1 MKKICVVISS
11 RANYG
16 SIRSVLIAIKK
27 SRQLKLQVVL
37 SASAILDQYGAVEED
52 LESLNI
58 PVDERVYTLIDGETP
73 TTMAKSTGLALL
85 ELPTVF
91 ERLNPDVVF
100 VIGDRF
106 EIMATTIAAAYMNIR
121 VAHSMG
127 GEVTGTIDESIRHSV
142 TKLSHIHFPASE
154 DAYQRI
160 LNLGEQPESVHLTGC
175 PRIDTVRTILEDRT
189 IRKRLDDFVQCNGV
203 GGEIDLKRPFVLV
216 SQHPVTTEYQSSSEQ
231 MRETIDAVIKLD
243 MQTIVLWPNAD
254 AGSGKLARE
263 IRKWREIGAGE
274 SIRFFKNFP
283 VDLYMALLSVTS
295 CMIGNS
301 SSGIR
306 EGAFIGTPVVNIGS
320 RQFSRARA
328 SNVIDVS
335 PVSEDIVSAARNLLC
350 TEKKPSSTLYGNG
363 YASEKIV
370 AVLEQELPPIQ
381 KTIRY

>member
-1 MKKICVVISS
+1 MISS

-27 SRQLKLQVVL
+27 SRYLRLQVVL

-52 LESLNI
+52 LESLDI
-58 PVDERVYTLIDGETP
+58 QVDERVYTLIDGETP

-91 ERLNPDVVF
+91 ERLKPDVVF

-127 GEVTGTIDESIRHSV
+127 GEVTGTIDESVRHAV

-154 DAYQRI
+154 DAYQR
-160 LNLGEQPESVHLTGC
+160 LLKLGEQPGTVHLTGC
-175 PRIDTVRTILEDRT
+175 PRIDSVRTTLEDPT
-189 IRKRLDDFVQCNGV
+189 IYNRLDDFVQNNGV

-231 MRETIDAVIKLD
+231 MRETIDAVVKLD

-254 AGSGKLARE
+254 AGSGK
-263 IRKWREIGAGE
+263 
-274 SIRFFKNFP
+274 N
-283 VDLYMALLSVTS
+283 
-295 CMIGNS
+295 
-301 SSGIR
+301 
-306 EGAFIGTPVVNIGS
+306 
-320 RQFSRARA
+320 
-328 SNVIDVS
+328 
-335 PVSEDIVSAARNLLC
+335 
-350 TEKKPSSTLYGNG
+350 
-363 YASEKIV
+363 
-370 AVLEQELPPIQ
+370 
-381 KTIRY
+381 